1 MTSATGVNGDCW
13 FNMGRVVDCC
23 SFVSHK
29 WTAAL
34 SFHMGVA
41 LPLFVTSSMTE
52 AKVVDCLERCID
64 TVRRSVD
71 LAVDL
76 VFHLHPKAAK
86 AKTDVRYPFGLQR
99 VSDIRRRMSSFS
111 GSKKNK
117 VVVEEEEDRV
127 IRRQCQREHGVA
139 NDGLFLSSHSFLVD
153 ESSLTGESDHVE
165 IEPSRSPFLL
175 SSVKLVDGY
184 AQMLV
189 KSEPTQH
196 WVK

>member
-111 GSKKNK
+111 G
-117 VVVEEEEDRV
+117 
-127 IRRQCQREHGVA
+127 CQHLFKTLKGPDGPSSYHCKPPNTVTVDDFVFSGLVAGNTTNTFNAALTFAFVTDFSGV
-139 NDGLFLSSHSFLVD
+139 NGLGVSTTRLAIAKGGSIPMHTPWS
-153 ESSLTGESDHVE
+153 
-165 IEPSRSPFLL
+165 
-175 SSVKLVDGY
+175 Y
-184 AQMLV
+184 
-189 KSEPTQH
+189 
-196 WVK
+196 